1 MIGEFIRDIFY
12 IGVGYGIVGTLVIEV
27 IIIGIHHLIGKRRK
41 DGEQR

>member
-1 MIGEFIRDIFY
+1 MIGNLIEWIFV
-12 IGVGYGIVGTLVIEV
+12 VGIMYGIVGTLVIEV

>member
-1 MIGEFIRDIFY
+1 MIGELISRIFY
-12 IGVGYGIVGTLVIEV
+12 IGIGYGIVGTLVIEC